1 MSSRALKDH
10 QTANVQKPSSEQ
22 KSQPSILLSRDQIE
36 AEYNISRRWLELAA
50 LTGDGPVF
58 LKIGARTVRY
68 RRDELERW
76 LAQRVVRSTSQVPN
90 AVSSFC
96 HCTSEVTAAEDK
108 A

>member
-1 MSSRALKDH
+1 MSSRASKDH

-50 LTGDGPVF
+50 LTGDGPAF

-76 LAQRVVRSTSQVPN
+76 LSEREVRSTSTHPTEKQCFGIPAN
-90 AVSSFC
+90 
-96 HCTSEVTAAEDK
+96 TSGEKD
-108 A
+108 